1 MRENRL
7 SCVAACAAGGGDAE
21 SRLGDADA
29 RRRGVRD
36 ERVSESV
43 GEGSPQHSL
52 EGNFAPHSRPGA
64 ADVGRTA
71 HSHALPQAACRGA
84 ASRRF
89 ARLAVHS
96 PRRRPFRRP
105 TQPLHPRPR
114 RQPLPRCARSIR
126 TRRGSLGHPAQ
137 ADQGRH
143 RPCQAPQAHPKTLVA
158 PKGRN
163 CTPSICAPEAGA

>member
-1 MRENRL
+1 M
-7 SCVAACAAGGGDAE
+7 

-43 GEGSPQHSL
+43 GEGSPQHPL

-71 HSHALPQAACRGA
+71 HPHALPQAACRGA

-89 ARLAVHS
+89 ARLAVHP
-96 PRRRPFRRP
+96 PRRRP
-105 TQPLHPRPR
+105 LHPHRLTHPF
-114 RQPLPRCARSIR
+114 QVVPGVYGVTFFAFLLRSLTAFLSSLLIR
-126 TRRGSLGHPAQ
+126 
-137 ADQGRH
+137 
-143 RPCQAPQAHPKTLVA
+143 
-158 PKGRN
+158 
-163 CTPSICAPEAGA
+163 

>member
-1 MRENRL
+1 M
-7 SCVAACAAGGGDAE
+7 

-43 GEGSPQHSL
+43 GEGSPQHPL

-71 HSHALPQAACRGA
+71 HPHALPQAACRGA

-89 ARLAVHS
+89 ARLAVHPS
-96 PRRRPFRRP
+96 RRCLFRRP
-105 TQPLHPRPR
+105 
-114 RQPLPRCARSIR
+114 A
-126 TRRGSLGHPAQ
+126 
-137 ADQGRH
+137 
-143 RPCQAPQAHPKTLVA
+143 
-158 PKGRN
+158 
-163 CTPSICAPEAGA
+163 

>member
-1 MRENRL
+1 MWIGERTENDEKSRRP
-7 SCVAACAAGGGDAE
+7 CFAACAAGGADAV

-43 GEGSPQHSL
+43 GEGSPQHPL

-89 ARLAVHS
+89 ARLAVHP
-96 PRRRPFRRP
+96 PRRCPFRRP
-105 TQPLHPRPR
+105 TQPLHPRPCR
-114 RQPLPRCARSIR
+114 
-126 TRRGSLGHPAQ
+126 
-137 ADQGRH
+137 
-143 RPCQAPQAHPKTLVA
+143 
-158 PKGRN
+158 
-163 CTPSICAPEAGA
+163 